1 MALRK
6 PDRNGRKAV
15 PGGPV
20 SKTPLGGVRS
30 AQMITTFGVGAMV
43 AVDDSSYVVSGLD
56 TWNINEKDTLY
67 EPRLQKW
74 LRVNK
79 FYGPPANDPPNGD
92 GVRVRRFPEW
102 YSCSNC
108 HDLKPYKSFGT
119 ASATGTKC
127 AACETSLVPSRFVM
141 ACENGHLDDFPYWAW
156 VHKKNRPADDYT
168 GDHKLE
174 LHSDGRTASL
184 RSVVISCS
192 CGLESSME
200 GAFGRRALELLG
212 VQCRGRRPWL
222 GAGLEEPHCDA
233 NPRTLQRGASAAWF
247 AVNRSSLSIP
257 PWSDV
262 LQKSVDK
269 HYTTLAAVVGQPNE
283 SAVIE
288 SLDWVRANQF
298 TVEDVVK
305 AVRQHQRL
313 LAEEVEDEPARGLE
327 ATESFRLQEYDPLYY
342 GQKPIRQGDDFEC
355 ARPDDHVDVALPY
368 RIGRSMLVKR
378 LREVRALE
386 SFTRIEAPDQLSD
399 RKRYAALSSGRVD
412 WLPAIEVSGEGV
424 FLTLDPDE
432 LTAWET
438 SAGPAARGT
447 SIRASHTRA
456 LAERAKRRG
465 AVPAAGAS
473 ESAISA
479 RYVLLHTLAHA
490 LINEWSLDAGYPAAS
505 LRERLYVSDRCAGL
519 LIYTATSDSAGSLGG
534 VVAQGS
540 HARLQETLCSA
551 INRVAWCSQ
560 DPPCMEAE
568 ASGVDS
574 LNLAACYAC
583 VMLPES
589 SCETNNTFLDRALLV
604 GTPDDGQTG
613 FFHHLLS
620 DGA

>member
-1 MALRK
+1 MALRN
-6 PDRNGRKAV
+6 PGRSGRKAV

-30 AQMITTFGVGAMV
+30 AQMITTYGVGAMV
-43 AVDDSSYVVSGLD
+43 AVEDSSYVVSGLD
-56 TWNINEKDTLY
+56 TWSPNEKDTLY

-74 LRVNK
+74 LHVGK
-79 FYGPPANDPPNGD
+79 FYGPPANDPPSGD

-102 YSCSNC
+102 YSCSKC
-108 HDLKPYKSFGT
+108 HELKPFKRFGT
-119 ASATGTKC
+119 SSATAAKC
-127 AACETSLVPSRFVM
+127 AVCEISIVPSRFVM

-156 VHKKNRPADDYT
+156 VHKKNRPADDYA
-168 GDHKLE
+168 GNHELE

-222 GAGLEEPHCDA
+222 GAGSEEPGCDA
-233 NPRTLQRGASAAWF
+233 QPRTLQRGASAAWF

-262 LQKSVDK
+262 LQKAVDK
-269 HYTTLAAVVGQPNE
+269 HYATLAAVAGQPNE

-298 TVEDVVK
+298 TVDDVVK

-313 LAEEVEDEPARGLE
+313 LAEEVEDEPTRGLE

-355 ARPDDHVDVALPY
+355 VRPDDHEDVALPY

-386 SFTRIEAPDQLSD
+386 SFTRVEAPDQLSD
-399 RKRYAALSSGRVD
+399 RKRYAALSRGRVD

-424 FLTLDPDE
+424 FLTLDPDA
-432 LTAWET
+432 LSAWEA
-438 SAGPAARGT
+438 SAGPAARGA
-447 SIRASHTRA
+447 SIRASHA
-456 LAERAKRRG
+456 GVLAERVKRRG
-465 AVPAAGAS
+465 GATTAGAFKS
-473 ESAISA
+473 VISP

-505 LRERLYVSDRCAGL
+505 LRERLYVSDWCAGL

-534 VVAQGS
+534 VVAQGN
-540 HARLQETLCSA
+540 HARLQETLYSA

-560 DPPCMEAE
+560 DPPCMETE

-589 SCETNNTFLDRALLV
+589 SCETNNTFLDRALLI

-613 FFHHLLS
+613 FFHRLLS